1 MKQLAVVDRRQTD
14 LSDPHRPRFH
24 FLPAK
29 NWMNDP
35 NGLIQWKG
43 QYHLFYQYNP
53 NSALH
58 ETIHWGHAVST
69 DLVRWTDL
77 PIALAPT
84 AGGPDAE
91 GCWSGCAVNDH
102 GIPTL
107 IYTGIRPQAQCLATS
122 RDGLITWDKFSANP
136 VLKSPPQDLN
146 VVGAPW
152 DFRDPWVWQEDGLWY
167 MLVGSGITDIG
178 GTLFL
183 YKSDNL
189 IHWDYLQPIWTA
201 NLTGNDE
208 VWECPGLFRLNDQ
221 HVVLLSVQPEFRHT
235 YYSVGKY
242 ADHRFVPDTV
252 GKTDFGPYFYAAQ
265 TMLDDQGRRL
275 MWGWI
280 KEGRPVEARQAAG
293 WAGVMSLPRVMSLG
307 AGGRLQ
313 MEPPTEIQSIRSAHH
328 RVTNVGVLAETTRM
342 LDGLEGDS
350 LEIIADLEP
359 GDAQQVGLK
368 VRCSPGGEEET
379 LIYYDGKRQCLVIDA
394 RRASLDP
401 STDRSVE
408 QGDFR
413 IESGETLQLR
423 IFIDRSVL
431 EVFANGRVCITSRIY
446 PSRSDSLGL
455 CLFATG
461 GSAWFKSID
470 IWEMNSIWGA

>member
-1 MKQLAVVDRRQTD
+1 MPTD
-14 LSDPHRPRFH
+14 MPDPHRPGFH

-58 ETIHWGHAVST
+58 ENIHWGHAVSA

-91 GCWSGCAVNDH
+91 GCWSGCAVNNH

-107 IYTGIRPQAQCLATS
+107 IYTGIRPQVQCLATS
-122 RDGLITWDKFSANP
+122 PDDLISWEKFSGNP
-136 VLKSPPQDLN
+136 VVKFPPGDLDL
-146 VVGAPW
+146 VGNPW
-152 DFRDPWVWQEDGLWY
+152 DFRDPWVWQEDDVWY
-167 MLVGSGITDIG
+167 MLVGSGIKNLG
-178 GTLFL
+178 GTIIL
-183 YKSDNL
+183 YRSEDL
-189 IHWDYLQPIWTA
+189 IGWEYLQPIWTA
-201 NLTGNDE
+201 NLTGNDQ
-208 VWECPGLFRLNDQ
+208 VWECPCLFRLNDQ
-221 HVVLLSVQPEFRHT
+221 HVLLLSIQPEFRHT

-242 ADHRFVPDTV
+242 ADHRFVPHTV

-265 TMLDDQGRRL
+265 TLLDDQGRRL

-307 AGGRLQ
+307 AGGRLH
-313 MEPPTEIQSIRSAHH
+313 MEPPTELHAIRGAHH
-328 RVTNVGVLAETTRM
+328 RITNVGVLAGTTRT
-342 LDGLEGDS
+342 LYGVEGDM

-379 LIYYDGKRQCLVIDA
+379 LIYYDGKRQCLVIDTQ
-394 RRASLDP
+394 RASLDP
-401 STDRSVE
+401 APDHGVE
-408 QGDFR
+408 QGEFQAAP
-413 IESGETLQLR
+413 GETLQLR

-431 EVFANGRVCITSRIY
+431 EVFANGRACITGRIY

-455 CLFATG
+455 GLFATG

-470 IWEMNSIWGA
+470 IWEMNSIWE